1 MIHAGFPE
9 LPRMDL
15 VFLVPVGYITLYG
28 DHSRRDPGTW
38 LVAGR
43 PCRAVDSGEQ
53 IS

>member
-28 DHSRRDPGTW
+28 DYYSVSAEYFGLHLERI
-38 LVAGR
+38 LL
-43 PCRAVDSGEQ
+43 
-53 IS
+53 